1 MAQILIIDDDSQLL
15 QLLDVAF
22 RKHGH
27 TVTTAV
33 NGEKALAIIKDQAI
47 DVVITDIIMP
57 VYDGFELLNALAE
70 ITPRPTVIAISGGSQ
85 RVDSSLML
93 ATAKHMK
100 ADMLIPK
107 PVTPSQLLEAVD
119 KVLHNAL

>member
-1 MAQILIIDDDSQLL
+1 MAQILIIEDDSQLL

-27 TVTTAV
+27 SVTTAL
-33 NGEKALAIIKDQAI
+33 NGEKALAIIKAKSI

-57 VYDGFELLNALAE
+57 DFDGLELLNALAE
-70 ITPRPTVIAISGGSQ
+70 IHPRPTVIAMSGGSQ
-85 RVDSSLML
+85 RIDSNLML
-93 ATAKHMK
+93 ATAKHLK

-119 KVLHNAL
+119 KVLQKDL